1 MLSDK
6 EIKEL
11 IRDPRLYYILV
22 PLVCALWPLWVG
34 VMALPSAQKTW
45 ADEKDS
51 YAQAEKI
58 IAEICRL
65 DPERFTAAQNQGKDA
80 AFSYPAVINQV
91 AGSCGIPAP
100 DVILHGV
107 SGVIKSKEGQQT
119 QQAQV
124 TLKQVSIA
132 TFAKF
137 LSTMQL
143 RWADLQC
150 TSLKLTKQ
158 KGAPDLWKA
167 DMALKYYF

>member
-11 IRDPRLYYILV
+11 IRDPKLYYILV

-34 VMALPSAQKTW
+34 LVALPSAQKTW
-45 ADEKDS
+45 EDEKDS
-51 YAQAEKI
+51 YTQAEKI
-58 IAEICRL
+58 IANIYKL
-65 DPERFTAAQNQGKDA
+65 DPERFAGDPNQGKA
-80 AFSYPAVINQV
+80 AVFSYPAAINQV

-100 DVILHGV
+100 DVVLGV
-107 SGVIKSKEGQQT
+107 SGVMKAKEGQQT
-119 QQAQV
+119 QDAHV
-124 TLKQVSIA
+124 TLKQVNIA

-143 RWADLQC
+143 RWADVQC
-150 TSLKLTKQ
+150 TSLKLTKE

-167 DMALKYYF
+167 DMTLKYYF

>member
-11 IRDPRLYYILV
+11 IRDPKLYYILT

-34 VMALPSAQKTW
+34 LMAIPAAQKTW
-45 ADEKDS
+45 AEEKDS

-58 IAEICRL
+58 IAQIYKL
-65 DPERFTAAQNQGKDA
+65 DPERFTAAQNKDKA
-80 AFSYPAVINQV
+80 AVFSYPAAVEQV
-91 AGSCGIPAP
+91 ARSCGVPSTEYKLQSSA
-100 DVILHGV
+100 VM
-107 SGVIKSKEGQQT
+107 KAKEGQQT
-119 QQAQV
+119 QDAQV

-132 TFAKF
+132 TFSKF

-158 KGAPDLWKA
+158 KGAPDMWKA
-167 DMALKYYF
+167 DMTLKYYF